1 MASSLGSAFRSFWHT
16 MTSND
21 RHASHDS
28 PYRTGQHVP
37 LSQNRNAPL
46 TSVATS
52 AVESRAD
59 LSFEENPAKRSSS
72 PAWSGSHGG
81 VTSPVRPY
89 SPGMRSLSSQQRRS
103 NELSSSDGVA
113 PTEIQMQSFHA
124 GAPPPPPVSHSWK
137 KIDQWAE
144 SNYEELYD
152 QLCEGCS
159 QNDVNEL
166 EHELDCTL
174 PLEVRESLQIHDGQE
189 RGGRPT
195 GIIFGCMLL
204 DCEEIVQEWKNWR
217 TVNEEFL
224 STTTVTPPQPPMKAF
239 GGSSAA
245 SSSSAPPPPPPQIG
259 SNPLWRQELL
269 DKQDSQ
275 PPKAIQK
282 AYAHP
287 SWIPLARDWGG
298 NNIAVD
304 LAPGPAGKWGQVI
317 IFGRDYDCKYVVA
330 RSWAAFLAI
339 VAEDLCSPKSFV
351 DDESGELKLKQFKQP
366 GVEPPYL
373 EILRWRTDQK
383 YSRRPPRR
391 KTPNGLGVNT
401 GVNGSRDSPYGSPT
415 TAVGGDERGRSPHRF
430 PTRGPNASP
439 KTGFGVSSPLARVT
453 EETTSPVGPGSNN
466 NKIDGT
472 ASLNSDATKSPNGVA
487 DAASSTTTTTSTTS
501 TTTTATA
508 SSENSK
514 SDVATD
520 DPPETG
526 PSAAPSK
533 EKEKEKDKRRSNLPS
548 PRSSTG
554 LDADALEGM
563 KSIAI

>member
-1 MASSLGSAFRSFWHT
+1 

-59 LSFEENPAKRSSS
+59 LTSFEDDPAKRSSS
-72 PAWSGSHGG
+72 PGWSGSQGG

-103 NELSSSDGVA
+103 NELNNSDGVA
-113 PTEIQMQSFHA
+113 PTEIQMQSFHD
-124 GAPPPPPVSHSWK
+124 GAPPPPPVSHSWR
-137 KIDQWAE
+137 KIDRWTE
-144 SNYEELYD
+144 THYEELYD

-166 EHELDCTL
+166 EHELDCSL

-204 DCEEIVQEWKNWR
+204 DCEEIVQEWRNWR

-224 STTTVTPPQPPMKAF
+224 STSTFSPPQPPIKAF

-245 SSSSAPPPPPPQIG
+245 SSSSAAPPPPPPQTG

-298 NNIAVD
+298 NNIAID
-304 LAPGPAGKWGQVI
+304 LAPGPVGKWGQVI

-339 VAEDLCSPKSFV
+339 VAEDLCSPKPFV
-351 DDESGELKLKQFKQP
+351 DEDSGELKLKQFKQP

-373 EILRWRTDQK
+373 EILRWRADQK
-383 YSRRPPRR
+383 YGRRPPRR
-391 KTPNGLGVNT
+391 KATNGLGVNT
-401 GVNGSRDSPYGSPT
+401 GVNGNRDSPYGSPT
-415 TAVGGDERGRSPHRF
+415 TANGDERGRSPHRF

-439 KTGFGVSSPLARVT
+439 KTAFGVSSPLARVT
-453 EETTSPVGPGSNN
+453 EEASSPAISSPNDN
-466 NKIDGT
+466 NKIDGP
-472 ASLNSDATKSPNGVA
+472 ASLNSDPANKPDSLV
-487 DAASSTTTTTSTTS
+487 DAASSTTA
-501 TTTTATA
+501 TTTTTMTSTA
-508 SSENSK
+508 IADTSK
-514 SDVATD
+514 SDITTNDPAETD
-520 DPPETG
+520 
-526 PSAAPSK
+526 PSPAALS
-533 EKEKEKDKRRSNLPS
+533 KEKEKDKRKSELTT

-554 LDADALEGM
+554 LDAEALEGM
-563 KSIAI
+563 RSIAI

>member
-1 MASSLGSAFRSFWHT
+1 MASSFGSAFRSFWHT

-52 AVESRAD
+52 AVESRPD
-59 LSFEENPAKRSSS
+59 LTSFEEDAAKRSSS
-72 PAWSGSHGG
+72 PGWSGSQGG

-103 NELSSSDGVA
+103 NELNSPDGVA
-113 PTEIQMQSFHA
+113 PTEIQMQSFHD
-124 GAPPPPPVSHSWK
+124 GAPPPPPVAHSWR
-137 KIDQWAE
+137 KIDRWAE
-144 SNYEELYD
+144 NNYEELYD
-152 QLCEGCS
+152 QLGEGCT

-174 PLEVRESLQIHDGQE
+174 PIEVRESLQLHDGQE

-204 DCEEIVQEWKNWR
+204 DCEEIVQEWRNWR

-224 STTTVTPPQPPMKAF
+224 STSSFSPPQQPIKAF
-239 GGSSAA
+239 GGSSAP
-245 SSSSAPPPPPPQIG
+245 SSSSAPPPPPAQTG
-259 SNPLWRQELL
+259 ANPLWRQELL

-317 IFGRDYDCKYVVA
+317 LFGRDYDCKYVVA

-339 VAEDLCSPKSFV
+339 VADDLCSPKTFV

-383 YSRRPPRR
+383 YGRRPPRR

-401 GVNGSRDSPYGSPT
+401 GVNGNRDSPYGSPT
-415 TAVGGDERGRSPHRF
+415 TAASGDERGRSPHRF
-430 PTRGPNASP
+430 PPRGPNASP
-439 KTGFGVSSPLARVT
+439 KTAFGVSSPLARVT
-453 EETTSPVGPGSNN
+453 EEATSPASPDGS
-466 NKIDGT
+466 NKID
-472 ASLNSDATKSPNGVA
+472 APSSVNSDAAKKPDSLV
-487 DAASSTTTTTSTTS
+487 DAASSTM
-501 TTTTATA
+501 TTTTAAT
-508 SSENSK
+508 SVTDTSK
-514 SDVATD
+514 SDLNPTESAEI
-520 DPPETG
+520 DPSPG
-526 PSAAPSK
+526 PSK
-533 EKEKEKDKRRSNLPS
+533 EKEKEKNKRRSNLTS

>member
-1 MASSLGSAFRSFWHT
+1 MSLGSAFRSFWHT

-59 LSFEENPAKRSSS
+59 LTSFEDGPAIRPPS
-72 PAWSGSHGG
+72 PGWSGSQAG

-103 NELSSSDGVA
+103 NELNSPDGVT
-113 PTEIQMQSFHA
+113 PTEIQMQSFHE
-124 GAPPPPPVSHSWK
+124 GAPPPPPVSHSWR
-137 KIDQWAE
+137 KIDRWAE
-144 SNYEELYD
+144 TNYEELYD

-189 RGGRPT
+189 RGGTPT

-224 STTTVTPPQPPMKAF
+224 STSTFSPPQQPSIKAF

-245 SSSSAPPPPPPQIG
+245 SSSSAPAPPPPQIG

-298 NNIAVD
+298 NNIAID

-383 YSRRPPRR
+383 YGRRPPRR
-391 KTPNGLGVNT
+391 KTTNGLGLNT
-401 GVNGSRDSPYGSPT
+401 GVNGTRDSPYGSPT
-415 TAVGGDERGRSPHRF
+415 TASGDERGRSPHRF

-439 KTGFGVSSPLARVT
+439 KTVFGVSSPLARVT
-453 EETTSPVGPGSNN
+453 EEATSPAVSSPGGN
-466 NKIDGT
+466 NKIAEP
-472 ASLNSDATKSPNGVA
+472 ASLNTDTAKKPDSPA
-487 DAASSTTTTTSTTS
+487 DAASSNTTTTT
-501 TTTTATA
+501 TTTTTD
-508 SSENSK
+508 SSK
-514 SDVATD
+514 SDVTTS
-520 DPPETG
+520 DPSQPV
-526 PSAAPSK
+526 PSNTPS
-533 EKEKEKDKRRSNLPS
+533 KEKEKDKRRSDLTT

-554 LDADALEGM
+554 LDVDALEGM

>member
-46 TSVATS
+46 TSIATS
-52 AVESRAD
+52 ALESRPD
-59 LSFEENPAKRSSS
+59 LTFFEDDPAKRSSS
-72 PAWSGSHGG
+72 PGWSGSQGG

-89 SPGMRSLSSQQRRS
+89 SPGMRSLSSQHRRS
-103 NELSSSDGVA
+103 NELNSPDGVA
-113 PTEIQMQSFHA
+113 TEIQMQSFHD
-124 GAPPPPPVSHSWK
+124 GAPPPPPVSHSWR
-137 KIDQWAE
+137 KIDRWAE
-144 SNYEELYD
+144 THYEELYD
-152 QLCEGCS
+152 QLGEGCT

-204 DCEEIVQEWKNWR
+204 DCEEIVQEWRNWR

-224 STTTVTPPQPPMKAF
+224 STSSFPPLQQPTKAF
-239 GGSSAA
+239 GGSSAP
-245 SSSSAPPPPPPQIG
+245 SSSSAPPPPPAQTGP
-259 SNPLWRQELL
+259 NPLWRQELL

-330 RSWAAFLAI
+330 RSWAGFLAI
-339 VAEDLCSPKSFV
+339 VADDLCSPKSFV
-351 DDESGELKLKQFKQP
+351 DDDSGELKLKQFKQP

-383 YSRRPPRR
+383 YGRRPPRR

-401 GVNGSRDSPYGSPT
+401 GVNGNRDSPYGSPT
-415 TAVGGDERGRSPHRF
+415 AAASGDERGRSPHRF
-430 PTRGPNASP
+430 PSRGPNASP
-439 KTGFGVSSPLARVT
+439 KTAFGVSSPLARVT
-453 EETTSPVGPGSNN
+453 EETTSPVNPGGSNKNHNN
-466 NKIDGT
+466 NKIDGS
-472 ASLNSDATKSPNGVA
+472 ASVNA
-487 DAASSTTTTTSTTS
+487 DAAKKADSLVDAASFTTTTTTAATS
-501 TTTTATA
+501 MTDT
-508 SSENSK
+508 SK
-514 SDVATD
+514 SDLIPTEPADTD
-520 DPPETG
+520 
-526 PSAAPSK
+526 PSPAPSK
-533 EKEKEKDKRRSNLPS
+533 EKEKEKSKRRSNLTS
-548 PRSSTG
+548 P
-554 LDADALEGM
+554 DANALEGM